1 MQKAVIGP
9 ATLYCGDSLEI
20 LSGIGEQFD
29 AVVTDPPYSSGGMTR
44 GDRVAKPSDKYV
56 NSTHH
61 HEFYGDNRDARSW
74 AFWMTQWLSQVN
86 RQVVPGGYAMV
97 FTDWRQLPTLTDVFQ
112 AGGFIWRGLVP
123 WDKTLSSRAPH
134 TGYFRHQCEYIVWG
148 SNGPLPK
155 SQHGG
160 PWPGLLTQRIIPSH
174 KLHMT
179 GKPVE
184 LMEKL
189 TAPVAPGGKILD
201 PFMGS
206 ASTGVA
212 AIRRGCRFTGIEM
225 SQQYFD
231 ISCERL
237 EKEMAALK
245 AGVLCQ

>member
-20 LSGIGEQFD
+20 LRILDEQFD

-44 GDRVAKPSDKYV
+44 GDRVAKPSDKYI

-86 RQVVPGGYAMV
+86 RLVVPGGYAMV

-148 SNGPLPK
+148 SMPGESAGNAYRKVFQAAMNRDKVTGANDDLKRAGPK
-155 SQHGG
+155 
-160 PWPGLLTQRIIPSH
+160 
-174 KLHMT
+174 
-179 GKPVE
+179 
-184 LMEKL
+184 
-189 TAPVAPGGKILD
+189 
-201 PFMGS
+201 F
-206 ASTGVA
+206 
-212 AIRRGCRFTGIEM
+212 
-225 SQQYFD
+225 Y
-231 ISCERL
+231 CERL
-237 EKEMAALK
+237 
-245 AGVLCQ
+245 